1 MNDLLEN
8 LKVLLP
14 LLTVVVVGAGI
25 YYTTN
30 HRLDHLEEMV
40 NLIKAN
46 NEDLSLKLHSVES
59 DLKKQK
65 EDLARMRKTLGR
77 KQDKRK

>member
-14 LLTVVVVGAGI
+14 LLTVVVVGAGF